1 MRSEQNI
8 DLTKIRSRYERACAD
23 YEKLRGQGLKIDM
36 TRGKPS
42 SAQLDLCNAL
52 LTLPGNGDYFQSD
65 GGDTRNYFGS
75 VQGLPEARALFSR
88 MMGAPPERILIGNN
102 SSLALMHDAI
112 VYALLKG
119 VPGGRGPWIPDQ
131 PITFLCPSPGY
142 DRHFAICAE
151 YDIRMVPVRLTGA
164 GPDMDLVEDLVK
176 DSSVRGMWCVP
187 KYSNPTGETYSDE
200 VVDRIAGM
208 ETGAPDFRVFWDNAY
223 GVHRLSEKEVTLK
236 NLLEACE
243 LAGHPDRA
251 LVFGSTSKMTFAG
264 GGLAML
270 AASQANI
277 DWFVARCSKRSIGP
291 DKLNQLRHV
300 RFLRDHDGIERLMEA
315 HRQLLAPKFAAVEA
329 AFGARLGDGE
339 LACWTRPDGGYF
351 VCVDVEGECAA
362 RVVALAKQAG
372 ITMVAAGQTFPY
384 GKDPNGSNL
393 RIAPSFPELAD
404 VTQAAEAIAICIEYA
419 VTEQLLGKAEASA

>member
-1 MRSEQNI
+1 MQNESSL
-8 DLTKIRSRYERACAD
+8 DRPAVQARHDRASADFAKLCA
-23 YEKLRGQGLKIDM
+23 RGLKIDM

-75 VQGLPEARALFSR
+75 VQGLLEARSLLSR
-88 MMGAPPERILIGNN
+88 MMGAPPERIVIDNN
-102 SSLALMHDAI
+102 SSLALMHDVI

-119 VPGGRGPWIPDQ
+119 VPGGNGPWRSDQ
-131 PITFLCPSPGY
+131 PIAFLCPAPGY
-142 DRHFAICAE
+142 DRHFALCAE
-151 YDIRMVPVRLTGA
+151 YDIRMIPVSLTGA
-164 GPDMDLVEDLVK
+164 GPDMDMVEELVLDP
-176 DSSVRGMWCVP
+176 SVCGMWCVP
-187 KYSNPTGETYSDE
+187 KYSNPTGETYADQ
-200 VVDRIAGM
+200 VVDRIARM
-208 ETGAPDFRVFWDNAY
+208 KTGASDFRVFWDNAY
-223 GVHRLSEKEVTLK
+223 SVHRLSEQEVKLK
-236 NLLEACE
+236 NILEACDA
-243 LAGHPDRA
+243 AGHPDRA

-264 GGLAML
+264 GGLGMM

-277 DWFVARCSKRSIGP
+277 DWFVARSSKRSIGP

-329 AFGARLGDGE
+329 ALRARLGDGD
-339 LACWTRPDGGYF
+339 LALWTRPEGGYF
-351 VCVDVEGECAA
+351 ISAEVEGGAAA
-362 RVVALAKQAG
+362 RVVELAKQAG

-393 RIAPSFPELAD
+393 RIAPSFPESED
-404 VTQAAEAIAICIEYA
+404 VAAAAEAIAICIEYA
-419 VTEQLLGKAEASA
+419 VTESLLGEGASGA